1 MYCSACNLEY
11 SDELK
16 FCRSCGQPLVRA
28 LGEPVT
34 ESLCCTRC
42 GARLAR
48 GEKGCQLCGARTGAL
63 GQETV
68 TGSCHNCG
76 TYWRSSWLFCKR
88 CGLDRDRALQLTLA
102 AASKTSA
109 FNAGVTREIVADA
122 SVARCGYCGAETT
135 PHSHFCENCGM
146 RQTKPVNGAT
156 TSKPATPVASPVA
169 PPVAS
174 PVASGDPLAATL
186 EEEEPLLS
194 VKDLF
199 GAAVV
204 NLDQQI
210 RKSNPAYEPP
220 PPVEPQLEPEN
231 ARVTG
236 ERAVEKKRFTT
247 QFPPPP
253 GSDPAG
259 SGDAGVQ
266 LKNLRQALGE
276 GVTTNKIAQQLGVL
290 PTSPNLPSL
299 ETQRINRRSRRWATW
314 MVMFAMALLAFLL
327 TAVWQTSR
335 QPRRTTIVTQPSPE
349 ATVSANTQSS
359 PESNTPTTQVPAGM
373 VYIPGGVFEMGR
385 TDGDDYERPR
395 HFVEVKAFYMDR
407 TEVTNEQYKAFV
419 DATSRTAPQHW
430 HGNEPPAGETKHP
443 VVNISWHDAV
453 AYADWAGK
461 RLPTEEEWEFAARG
475 SNGRLYPWG
484 ADWNQEFA
492 NTAEN
497 GAGKIVEVGRYPG
510 GASPFG
516 VLDLCGNVWE
526 WTASELRSYQTQEVI
541 APDQKAARK
550 VIRGGAYDV
559 RNDRATTTYRG
570 VVQADKVYPKTGF
583 RCVRDIQ

>member
-16 FCRSCGQPLVRA
+16 FCRGCGQPLVRT

-42 GARLAR
+42 GARLVR

-122 SVARCGYCGAETT
+122 SVARCNYCGAETT

-146 RQTKPVNGAT
+146 RQTKPANGAAAPKQT
-156 TSKPATPVASPVA
+156 TPPSTSAA
-169 PPVAS
+169 PPVAT
-174 PVASGDPLAATL
+174 ADPLAATL
-186 EEEEPLLS
+186 EENEPLIS

-199 GAAVV
+199 GATVV
-204 NLDQQI
+204 NLDQQV

-236 ERAVEKKRFTT
+236 ERAVEKKRVTT

-253 GSDPAG
+253 NSGLAASGEAG
-259 SGDAGVQ
+259 AQ
-266 LKNLRQALGE
+266 LKHLRQALGE
-276 GVTTNKIAQQLGVL
+276 DASTNKIAGPMGAM
-290 PTSPNLPSL
+290 PTAPNLPAV
-299 ETQRINRRSRRWATW
+299 ETQRIGKRSRRWTTW
-314 MVMFAMALLAFLL
+314 MVMFAMALLAYLL

-335 QPRRTTIVTQPSPE
+335 QPRTTVVMQPSPA
-349 ATVSANTQSS
+349 ATASVNAQSS
-359 PESNTPTTQVPAGM
+359 PAQNTPNIQVPAGM
-373 VYIPGGVFEMGR
+373 VYVPGGVFEMGR
-385 TDGDDYERPR
+385 ADGDDYERPK
-395 HFVEVKAFYMDR
+395 HFVEVTAFYMDR
-407 TEVTNEQYKAFV
+407 TEVTNEEYKAFV
-419 DATSRTAPQHW
+419 DATGHLAPQHW
-430 HGNEPPAGETKHP
+430 RGNEPPTGETKHP
-443 VVNISWHDAV
+443 VVNISWNDAV
-453 AYADWAGK
+453 AYAEWAGK

-475 SNGRLYPWG
+475 SDGRLYPWG

-492 NTAEN
+492 NTAET
-497 GAGKIVEVGRYPG
+497 GADKIVEAGRYSG

-516 VLDLCGNVWE
+516 ILDLCGNVWE
-526 WTASELRSYQTQEVI
+526 WTASELRSYQTREVI
-541 APDQKAARK
+541 APDQKITRK